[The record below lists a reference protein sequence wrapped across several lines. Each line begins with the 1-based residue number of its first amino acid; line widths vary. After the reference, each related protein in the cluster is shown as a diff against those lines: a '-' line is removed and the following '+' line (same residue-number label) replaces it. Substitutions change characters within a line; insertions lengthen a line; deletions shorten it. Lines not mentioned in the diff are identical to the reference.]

1 MSETNLWVIKVGSSL
16 VTNQGRGIDRLR
28 LRNWVEQIA
37 YLKEK
42 GLQVILITSGAIA
55 EGVQALGWKER
66 PHNLADLQAAAAV
79 GQMGLAQAYQELFAQ
94 KGILTGQ
101 VLLTHEDIRER
112 QRYLN
117 VCNTLSALL
126 AHQVVPIV
134 NENDTV
140 TTKEITLGDNDTL
153 GALVSN
159 LVQAS
164 HYIILTDQEG
174 LYEEDPRHN
183 PKANLIKHIAAEDP
197 RLSEMA
203 GGAGTAV
210 GTGGM
215 ATKVK
220 AARRAAVS
228 GTTTLIVSGAKP
240 DVLLQLLEGEKVGT
254 ILKPS
259 AAPLRAKQQWMV
271 NQLQSVGSITVD
283 AGAAQALVDKGKSLL
298 PIGCIAVEGHF
309 KRGDLVAICDK
320 KGEAFAHGLVNYHS
334 SELHLILGCTSE
346 SVEERLGFRREE
358 EVVHRNHMVLLK
370 GAESSSS

>member
-1 MSETNLWVIKVGSSL
+1 MPETNLWVIKVGSSL
-16 VTNQGRGIDRLR
+16 VTNQGRGIDKSRLKS
-28 LRNWVEQIA
+28 WVEQISC
-37 YLKEK
+37 LKEK
-42 GLQVILITSGAIA
+42 GMQVILITSGAIA
-55 EGVQALGWKER
+55 EGVQALGWKDR
-66 PHNLADLQAAAAV
+66 PRNLADLQAAAAV

-140 TTKEITLGDNDTL
+140 ATKEITLGDNDTL

-183 PKANLIKHIAAEDP
+183 PNASLIRHIAPEDP
-197 RLSEMA
+197 RLSKMA
-203 GGAGTAV
+203 GGAGTSV

-240 DVLLQLLEGEKVGT
+240 DILLQLLHGEGVGT
-254 ILKPS
+254 TLKPS
-259 AAPLRAKQQWMV
+259 TAPLKARQQWMI

-283 AGAAQALVDKGKSLL
+283 AGAVKALIDKGKSLL

-309 KRGDLVAICDK
+309 KRGDLVVICNK
-320 KGEAFAHGLVNYHS
+320 KGEALARGLVNYHS
-334 SELHLILGCTSE
+334 SELRRILGCTSE
-346 SVEERLGFRREE
+346 NIEEHLGFRREE

-370 GAESSSS
+370 GAKSPPS

>member
-1 MSETNLWVIKVGSSL
+1 
-16 VTNQGRGIDRLR
+16 
-28 LRNWVEQIA
+28 
-37 YLKEK
+37 
-42 GLQVILITSGAIA
+42 
-55 EGVQALGWKER
+55 
-66 PHNLADLQAAAAV
+66 
-79 GQMGLAQAYQELFAQ
+79 
-94 KGILTGQ
+94 
-101 VLLTHEDIRER
+101 
-112 QRYLN
+112 
-117 VCNTLSALL
+117 
-126 AHQVVPIV
+126 
-134 NENDTV
+134 
-140 TTKEITLGDNDTL
+140 
-153 GALVSN
+153 
-159 LVQAS
+159 
-164 HYIILTDQEG
+164 
-174 LYEEDPRHN
+174 
-183 PKANLIKHIAAEDP
+183 
-197 RLSEMA
+197 MA

-210 GTGGM
+210 GIGGM

-254 ILKPS
+254 TLKPS